1 MQPISRCRLAA
12 ILVGCIG
19 AGAVALPAR
28 SPSFNAPGV
37 SLGGNPL
44 DGTIVSPTAT
54 LPLVESP
61 TRTIAGLILHPETGC
76 PCCESASCPMQS
88 D

>member
-1 MQPISRCRLAA
+1 MLDAPLAEVL
-12 ILVGCIG
+12 ILFQ
-19 AGAVALPAR
+19 
-28 SPSFNAPGV
+28 FNAPGV

-61 TRTIAGLILHPETGC
+61 TRTIAVSGFILRIGMGDIYHR
-76 PCCESASCPMQS
+76 A
-88 D
+88 